1 MDLKVWLSQRIAGKD
16 VPLTLSAAQQDLHG
30 LALETAIE
38 AHKAWCDKL
47 ELTLRG
53 KNPDEYDPAVLGAD
67 HLCVL
72 GKWLYGNGRALEHF
86 AEYDAL
92 REAHKQFHECAGNI
106 LNAHKRG
113 YFAEAISLLR
123 HDLVDLSNNVQ
134 FALVSLLD
142 KVHDSKLN
150 K

>member
-16 VPLTLSAAQQDLHG
+16 VPLNLSTAQQDLHG

-53 KNPDEYDPAVLGAD
+53 KNPDEYDPAVVGAD

-72 GKWLYGNGRALEHF
+72 GKWLYGDGRVLEHF
-86 AEYDAL
+86 AEYGTL

-106 LNAHKRG
+106 LNNHKRG